1 MKETILEGH
10 GLCKAFPGGGE
21 LFHGLDVSVFA
32 GDFTVIMGPS
42 GAGKSTLLY
51 ALSGMDSISGGTVD
65 YMGQPVT
72 GLSENKMS
80 ELRAKE
86 FGFVFQQTHLVSNL
100 TLLENVTVAGYL
112 AGKEPLKTIQARAEQ
127 LLRQMGVEGA
137 KERLPAHVSGG
148 EAQRAAIARAMIGD
162 PGILF
167 ADEPTGAL
175 NPPEQ
180 PGGAGPSHWAEP
192 GGSDHPDGDSRYGGG
207 GAGQPHPLPGGRE
220 NFGRADPAPLR
231 KAGPKAGRA
240 GQPVAFLLA
249 LVRGCG
255 IWNFGHYCGQGS
267 GGTGAGLPE
276 FFC

>member
-1 MKETILEGH
+1 MKKTILEGRS
-10 GLCKAFPGGGE
+10 LCKACPGGGE
-21 LFHGLDVSVFA
+21 LFHGLDITVYD

-51 ALSGMDSISGGTVD
+51 ALSGMDSISGGTVH
-65 YMGQPVT
+65 YKGQPVT

-86 FGFVFQQTHLVSNL
+86 FGFVFQQTHLVSSL

-112 AGKEPLKTIQARAEQ
+112 AGKEPPGTVQARAEQ

-137 KERLPAHVSGG
+137 KDRLPAHVSGG

-175 NPPEQ
+175 NRQSSREVLDLLTELNQ
-180 PGGAGPSHWAEP
+180 GGQSILMVTH
-192 GGSDHPDGDSRYGGG
+192 DM
-207 GAGQPHPLPGGRE
+207 GA
-220 NFGRADPAPLR
+220 A
-231 KAGPKAGRA
+231 
-240 GQPVAFLLA
+240 
-249 LVRGCG
+249 VRGSRILYLEDG
-255 IWNFGHYCGQGS
+255 RILDELTLSPYEKPDKEREEQANRWLS
-267 GGTGAGLPE
+267 SLRW
-276 FFC
+276 

>member
-1 MKETILEGH
+1 MKEKIIEGH
-10 GLCKAFPGGGE
+10 GLCKDFPGGGE
-21 LFHGLDVSVFA
+21 LFYGLDVSVFA

-51 ALSGMDSISGGTVD
+51 ALSGMDGITSGTVD
-65 YMGQPVT
+65 YNGHPVT

-86 FGFVFQQTHLVSNL
+86 FGFVFQQTHLVSSL

-112 AGKEPLKTIQARAEQ
+112 AGKEPPGTVQARAGH

-137 KERLPAHVSGG
+137 KDRLPVHVSGG

-175 NPPEQ
+175 NRQSSREVLDLLTGLNQ
-180 PGGAGPSHWAEP
+180 EGQTILMVTHDMGAA
-192 GGSDHPDGDSRYGGG
+192 
-207 GAGQPHPLPGGRE
+207 
-220 NFGRADPAPLR
+220 
-231 KAGPKAGRA
+231 
-240 GQPVAFLLA
+240 
-249 LVRGCG
+249 VRGSRILYLEDG
-255 IWNFGHYCGQGS
+255 KILDEL
-267 GGTGAGLPE
+267 TLPPYE
-276 FFC
+276 KPDRDREERVNTWLSSLRW